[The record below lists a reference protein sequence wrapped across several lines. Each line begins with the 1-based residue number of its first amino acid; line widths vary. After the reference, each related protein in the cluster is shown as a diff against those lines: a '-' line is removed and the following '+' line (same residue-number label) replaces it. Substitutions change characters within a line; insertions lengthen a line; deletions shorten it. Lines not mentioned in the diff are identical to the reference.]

1 MRRELTVVLD
11 ELAADA
17 PVSALSWSDVEARIR
32 GSEQRR
38 RRSRRRPLLL
48 AFAATGLLA
57 IAGTAV
63 GVGITLLDQQELF
76 HDAAPDHPERLG
88 PVVEIASSESWALI
102 AWQSNFGVCLDF
114 AIPGNSPFGC
124 GFPVRGAKSATDSSG
139 AGPPVHAVAGQVS
152 GGGLVGGDGKTTIFG
167 VAAEEV
173 AAVKVELRDGST
185 IDAPLYDAPPELD
198 AKVRFFVVRLRIPS
212 APSDSARSG
221 RVYGPGGQPLGGESP
236 VRAFVAY
243 DRNGNVNE
251 RVEN

>member
-1 MRRELTVVLD
+1 MRKLAVVLD

-17 PVSALSWSDVEARIR
+17 PVAALSWSDVEARTEGR
-32 GSEQRR
+32 ERR
-38 RRSRRRPLLL
+38 RRRGRRRPLLV
-48 AFAATGLLA
+48 AFAATGVLA

-76 HDAAPDHPERLG
+76 HDAAPDHPERVG
-88 PVVEIASSESWALI
+88 PLVEITSGESWALI

-139 AGPPVHAVAGQVS
+139 SGPPVHAVAGQVS

-173 AAVKVELRDGST
+173 AAVKVELRSGLAV
-185 IDAPLYDAPPELD
+185 DAALYDAPPDLD
-198 AKVRFFVVRLRIPS
+198 AEVRFFIVRLLL
-212 APSDSARSG
+212 APRQRDPGDAARD
-221 RVYGPGGQPLGGESP
+221 YGPGGASLEADNP
-236 VRAFVAY
+236 VRALIAY
-243 DRNGNVNE
+243 DRNGNVIE
-251 RVEN
+251 RVDP